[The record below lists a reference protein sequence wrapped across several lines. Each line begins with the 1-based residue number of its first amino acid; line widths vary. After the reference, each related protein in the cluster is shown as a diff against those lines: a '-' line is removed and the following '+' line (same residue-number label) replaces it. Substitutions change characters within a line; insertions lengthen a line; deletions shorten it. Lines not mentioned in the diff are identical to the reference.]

1 MNEVRSKQQTA
12 RSLSSNEGLPGH
24 DSVRCNPPNVGWV
37 ALAFGTLVTTFHGAL
52 QDKDLFPN
60 SLEPNSAR

>member
-1 MNEVRSKQQTA
+1 MILLDVIHQMS
-12 RSLSSNEGLPGH
+12 
-24 DSVRCNPPNVGWV
+24 GWV

-60 SLEPNSAR
+60 TKREVSILK